1 MTRMLFVFGLVLALI
16 WSPQAKAASSPQ
28 DQYLRIYL
36 LIQEAEKLEIAGQ
49 KASARERYSI
59 ALERLEGLQK
69 TNPDWEST
77 IVKYRIKYSKDK
89 VEALK
94 AATDANPDQIIP
106 PVPSDL
112 VQGQGTPPP
121 PAPAPPAAPAE
132 TPARPLSPNEKL
144 NSSAAPMIETTSPP
158 PATGGGEESSVLK
171 SRIRDLESQL
181 SETKERLEEARAEA
195 AQLRS
200 KVNDLDNKIRV
211 ALEGSSD
218 AKVALL
224 MKENQAMRAKLNN
237 TEGAIAGLQT
247 SPDGAS
253 LVNLQEQVKK
263 IQDQLA
269 LSRTENEAL
278 QKTNEEYRAK
288 LNEVQKQLSEAEVKT
303 AAATDSLR
311 KEVGVL
317 RSIVDRQLKEQAR
330 REVAKR
336 MALEELASL
345 NIESSKL
352 KTQLDILG
360 SPLVQLTEEEK
371 ALLRQ
376 PTAGLS
382 GDQTGNFSASLS
394 ETGMDFANR
403 PRVPSEFKDLAR
415 EANELFSQ
423 GKFDD
428 AAAKYQT
435 ILNTYPDSLYA
446 LSNIAVVRF
455 QQQNYKEA
463 EVYLRKAVQQSPQ
476 DAFSHS
482 ILGISLY
489 QQGKYDE
496 AVQML
501 SRAIA
506 LDPNDPKTRNYLGI
520 SASQKGWQEAA
531 EQECRKAIE
540 LDPNYGD
547 AHFNLAVIYA
557 TQKPPTL
564 ELARRH
570 YNRAVELGIP
580 RDQQLEGMIK

>member
-1 MTRMLFVFGLVLALI
+1 MTRMLFVLGLVLALI
-16 WSPQAKAASSPQ
+16 WSPQAKAATSPQ

-49 KASARERYSI
+49 KASARERYAI
-59 ALERLEGLQK
+59 ALERLEVMQK
-69 TNPDWEST
+69 SNPDWEST

-94 AATDANPDQIIP
+94 SATDANPDQIIP

-112 VQGQGTPPP
+112 VQGQGSTPPP
-121 PAPAPPAAPAE
+121 AASVPAE
-132 TPARPLSPNEKL
+132 APARPLSPNEKL
-144 NSSAAPMIETTSPP
+144 NSSAAPMIETTSAPSA
-158 PATGGGEESSVLK
+158 PAGGGEDSTVLK
-171 SRIRDLESQL
+171 TRIRDLESQL

-247 SPDGAS
+247 APDGAS

-288 LNEVQKQLSEAEVKT
+288 LNAVQKQLSESEVKT

-382 GDQTGNFSASLS
+382 GDQTGNFSAPLS
-394 ETGMDFANR
+394 DTGMDFTNR

-423 GKFDD
+423 GKFDE

-463 EVYLRKAVQQSPQ
+463 EIYLRKAVQQSPQ